1 MHAAGAHRLT
11 GLTLIKADS
20 RAAWLSG
27 GVCAVSFLEQDAVVS
42 LIKRTEEIWE
52 TVFGA
57 EKVHQIYGYWPT
69 LHDARVQ
76 GVKIDCDTREVLM
89 VVDYCDVGPVDDA
102 GDICTRFTLRWQGV
116 MEAKL
121 RLADNSLYGLYME
134 RESGCIRSRFEDYA
148 YGFDGTIL
156 AQSLSVSDVLPA
168 PELKDGVDESAL
180 FLNIS

>member
-1 MHAAGAHRLT
+1 M
-11 GLTLIKADS
+11 S
-20 RAAWLSG
+20 
-27 GVCAVSFLEQDAVVS
+27 V
-42 LIKRTEEIWE
+42 
-52 TVFGA
+52 
-57 EKVHQIYGYWPT
+57 
-69 LHDARVQ
+69 
-76 GVKIDCDTREVLM
+76 
-89 VVDYCDVGPVDDA
+89 VDDA

-168 PELKDGVDESAL
+168 PELKDGVDRISTLPQHLLTPSSRSKNRRGRLTPPVPLRLLKRLLAVAAAEHSTERVGLAGVAFQFFGSGRGFNLKMLSEMGAFAL
-180 FLNIS
+180 SL